1 MINGVHAMIEAE
13 KASPGYVYKPEANQ
27 TEEAKT
33 EAAVVEAAPA

>member
-13 KASPGYVYKPEANQ
+13 KACVPTASAEVKP

-33 EAAVVEAAPA
+33 EAAVVAESAPI